1 MNMSRKTAGAV
12 LGVTLFVG
20 SLIGGGSGLFAQGP
34 DLTPPAATSES
45 KADQVQEPSY
55 TGSTSVDEAQYEG
68 MSEADEAAAL
78 QELATISPEEAQAT
92 AEAANPGSTAT
103 EVELDDENGSLVYSV
118 ELDNGLEVQVDAGD
132 GTILHT
138 EQEGHENEAHDDD
151 DDDEN
156 EAYDDDDDENEAD
169 DDDADDA
176 AESAALQELATISA
190 ADAEAAALADYP
202 GATVVETELDKENG
216 QVVYEVELDNGTEV
230 IVDAADGTVLGTE
243 IDD

>member
-20 SLIGGGSGLFAQGP
+20 SLIGGGSGIFAQGP
-34 DLTPPAATSES
+34 DVTPPAVTSES
-45 KADQVQEPSY
+45 EADQVQEPSY
-55 TGSTSVDEAQYEG
+55 TGSTAVDEAKYEG

-78 QELATISPEEAQAT
+78 QELATIS
-92 AEAANPGSTAT
+92 
-103 EVELDDENGSLVYSV
+103 
-118 ELDNGLEVQVDAGD
+118 
-132 GTILHT
+132 
-138 EQEGHENEAHDDD
+138 
-151 DDDEN
+151 
-156 EAYDDDDDENEAD
+156 
-169 DDDADDA
+169 A
-176 AESAALQELATISA
+176 AE
-190 ADAEAAALADYP
+190 AEAAALADHP

>member
-1 MNMSRKTAGAV
+1 MNITRKTAGAV

-34 DLTPPAATSES
+34 DVTPAATSGQSE
-45 KADQVQEPSY
+45 ADQVQEPSY
-55 TGSTSVDEAQYEG
+55 TGSISVDEAQYEG

-138 EQEGHENEAHDDD
+138 EQAGDEADDD
-151 DDDEN
+151 DG
-156 EAYDDDDDENEAD
+156 DENEAD

-202 GATVVETELDKENG
+202 GATVVETELDRENG
-216 QVVYEVELDNGTEV
+216 QVVYEVALDNGTEV

>member
-34 DLTPPAATSES
+34 DVTPDVTPPAATSES
-45 KADQVQEPSY
+45 EADQVQEPSY

-68 MSEADEAAAL
+68 VSEADEAAAL
-78 QELATISPEEAQAT
+78 QGQATISAEEAQAA
-92 AEAANPGSTAT
+92 AEAANPGTTAIS
-103 EVELDDENGSLVYSV
+103 VELDNENGVLVYSV
-118 ELDNGLEVQVDAGD
+118 ELDNGLEVKVDAGD

-138 EQEGHENEAHDDD
+138 EQEGNENEAHDDD
-151 DDDEN
+151 DDG
-156 EAYDDDDDENEAD
+156 DENEAD

-190 ADAEAAALADYP
+190 AEAEAAALADYP
-202 GATVVETELDKENG
+202 GATVIETEIDKENG
-216 QVVYEVELDNGTEV
+216 QVVYEVELDNGSEV